1 MFFAIEAIASLI
13 VAIATAYPRRRQPA
27 IHSHAQSLRFQLEGA
42 GVEVIELMPP
52 AVKTDMTADMSEGEG
67 VKIISTDGLVK
78 IS

>member
-1 MFFAIEAIASLI
+1 
-13 VAIATAYPRRRQPA
+13 
-27 IHSHAQSLRFQLEGA
+27 
-42 GVEVIELMPP
+42 MPP